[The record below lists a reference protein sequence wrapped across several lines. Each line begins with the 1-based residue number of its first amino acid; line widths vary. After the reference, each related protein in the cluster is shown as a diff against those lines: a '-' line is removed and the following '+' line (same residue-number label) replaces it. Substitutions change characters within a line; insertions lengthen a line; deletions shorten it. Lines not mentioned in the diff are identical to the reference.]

1 MRILIYLAIIVAI
14 VWVVR
19 RMLRARDA
27 NSPPPAIDPEPLP
40 PAALPAPAPAA
51 PATPATKMRLG
62 PLAESADGARSAAD
76 SRHALHALLLGTT
89 ALDAE
94 VPAPHARLVN
104 DVLASLEDAG
114 NEPKYMPR
122 RPLLIPE
129 LMRLVA
135 DPEASRRQMAA
146 LVGRDPSL
154 TADVLRLANSAL
166 YRTGPTA
173 VESIDRA
180 VAVLGTDGM
189 RSAIAAALLQ
199 PVFRTPAGPFARFP
213 ALIWDHAFISGL
225 AAESCAALLENED
238 PFAAQLLALLTGLG
252 HIVVFRATTER
263 YAAEPALAPSAAAVA
278 RLLDLQGAA
287 IARRIAAEW
296 DVSDRMLM
304 ALSDQLA
311 AARGMADQLSPLGR
325 AVLLGSRIGTLV
337 LLQREG
343 QLDAE
348 AARAAAV
355 AQGAP
360 RAFVDRLW
368 PRLTQTGD

>member
-14 VWVVR
+14 VWLVR
-19 RMLRARDA
+19 RLLRERGA
-27 NSPPPAIDPEPLP
+27 NTPPPAIEPEPLP

-51 PATPATKMRLG
+51 AASPTRMRLG
-62 PLAESADGARSAAD
+62 PLAESADGARSATD
-76 SRHALHALLLGTT
+76 SRRTLNGLLLGGDE
-89 ALDAE
+89 ANAD
-94 VPAPHARLVN
+94 VPVAHARLVN
-104 DVLASLEDAG
+104 DVLAALEDAS

-146 LVGRDPSL
+146 LVGRDPAL
-154 TADVLRLANSAL
+154 AADVLRLANSAL

-213 ALIWDHAFISGL
+213 ALIWDHAFISGV

-238 PFAAQLLALLTGLG
+238 LFAAQLLALLTGLG

-263 YAAEPALAPSAAAVA
+263 YAEEPGLEPHAAAVA
-278 RLLDLQGAA
+278 RLLELQGAA

-311 AARGMADQLSPLGR
+311 AARGMTDQLSPLGR
-325 AVLLGSRIGTLV
+325 AVLLGGRIGTLV

-343 QLDAE
+343 RLDAE
-348 AARAAAV
+348 SARAAAV

-368 PRLTQTGD
+368 PRLTQTSD

>member
-14 VWVVR
+14 VWLVR
-19 RMLRARDA
+19 RLLRGRGA
-27 NSPPPAIDPEPLP
+27 PPPPPVIDVEPLP
-40 PAALPAPAPAA
+40 PAALPAPTANPS
-51 PATPATKMRLG
+51 ATRIRLG
-62 PLAESADGARSAAD
+62 PLAESGDGARSAAD
-76 SRHALHALLLGTT
+76 SRVALHSLLLGV
-89 ALDAE
+89 AELDAN
-94 VPAPHARLVN
+94 VPVAHARLVN
-104 DVLASLEDAG
+104 DVLASLEDAS

-135 DPEASRRQMAA
+135 DPDASRRQMSA
-146 LVGRDPSL
+146 LVARDPSL
-154 TADVLRLANSAL
+154 AADVLRMANSAL

-199 PVFRTPAGPFARFP
+199 PVFRTPPGAFARFP
-213 ALIWDHAFISGL
+213 ALIWDHAFISGV

-252 HIVVFRATTER
+252 HIIVFRAMTER
-263 YAAEPALAPSAAAVA
+263 YTEDAALEPNASAVA

-296 DVSDRMLM
+296 GVSDRMLM

-311 AARGMADQLSPLGR
+311 AARGMSEQLSPLGR

-343 QLDAE
+343 RLDAE

-368 PRLTQTGD
+368 PRLTQASD

>member
-1 MRILIYLAIIVAI
+1 MRILIYLAIIIAI
-14 VWVVR
+14 VWLVR
-19 RMLRARDA
+19 RLLRERGA
-27 NSPPPAIDPEPLP
+27 NTPPPVIDPEPLQ
-40 PAALPAPAPAA
+40 PAALPAPAAPAA
-51 PATPATKMRLG
+51 PATKMRLG
-62 PLAESADGARSAAD
+62 PLAESGDGARSAAD
-76 SRHALHALLLGTT
+76 SRNALHALLLGTGGV
-89 ALDAE
+89 AAD
-94 VPAPHARLVN
+94 VPVAHARLVN
-104 DVLASLEDAG
+104 DVLASLDDAS

-146 LVGRDPSL
+146 LVGRDPAL
-154 TADVLRLANSAL
+154 AADVLRLANSAL

-189 RSAIAAALLQ
+189 RS
-199 PVFRTPAGPFARFP
+199 V
-213 ALIWDHAFISGL
+213 

-252 HIVVFRATTER
+252 HIVVFRAVTER
-263 YAAEPALAPSAAAVA
+263 YAAEPGLEPDASAVA

-311 AARGMADQLSPLGR
+311 AARGMSDQLSPLGR
-325 AVLLGSRIGTLV
+325 AVLLGGRIGTLV

-343 QLDAE
+343 RLDAE

-368 PRLTQTGD
+368 PRLTQTAD

>member
-1 MRILIYLAIIVAI
+1 MRILFYLAIIVAI
-14 VWVVR
+14 VWLVR
-19 RMLRARDA
+19 RLLRGRGT
-27 NSPPPAIDPEPLP
+27 PPPAIDAEPLP
-40 PAALPAPAPAA
+40 PAALPSPDPAV
-51 PATPATKMRLG
+51 PATPATRIRLG
-62 PLAESADGARSAAD
+62 PLAESADGARSATD
-76 SRHALHALLLGTT
+76 SRSALHALLLGMPQ
-89 ALDAE
+89 LDANIP
-94 VPAPHARLVN
+94 VAHARLVN
-104 DVLASLEDAG
+104 DVLASLEDAS
-114 NEPKYMPR
+114 NEPKFMPR

-135 DPEASRRQMAA
+135 DPDASRRQMSA
-146 LVGRDPSL
+146 LVARDPAL
-154 TADVLRLANSAL
+154 AADVLRMANSAL

-199 PVFRTPAGPFARFP
+199 PVFRTPAGAFARFP

-263 YAAEPALAPSAAAVA
+263 YAAEPELEPSAAAVA
-278 RLLDLQGAA
+278 RLLELQGAA

-311 AARGMADQLSPLGR
+311 AARGMSEQLSPLGR
-325 AVLLGSRIGTLV
+325 AVLLGGRIGTLV
-337 LLQREG
+337 MLQREG

-368 PRLTQTGD
+368 PRLTQTAE

>member
-1 MRILIYLAIIVAI
+1 MRILFYLAIIVAI
-14 VWVVR
+14 VWLVR
-19 RMLRARDA
+19 RMLQGRGAA
-27 NSPPPAIDPEPLP
+27 PPPIVEDAPP
-40 PAALPAPAPAA
+40 PAALPAPASSQPAS
-51 PATPATKMRLG
+51 RVRFG
-62 PLAESADGARSAAD
+62 PLAQSSDGARSAAD
-76 SRHALHALLLGTT
+76 SRGTLHALLLGVPQ
-89 ALDAE
+89 LDPE
-94 VPAPHARLVN
+94 VPVAHARLVN
-104 DVLASLEDAG
+104 DVLAALEDAS

-129 LMRLVA
+129 LMRLLA
-135 DPEASRRQMAA
+135 DPDASRRQMSA
-146 LVGRDPSL
+146 LVARDPAL
-154 TADVLRLANSAL
+154 AADVLRMANSAL
-166 YRTGPTA
+166 YRTGPSA

-199 PVFRTPAGPFARFP
+199 PVFRTPAGAFARFP
-213 ALIWDHAFISGL
+213 ALIWDHAFVSGV

-263 YAAEPALAPSAAAVA
+263 YAAEPGLEPSASAVA

-311 AARGMADQLSPLGR
+311 AARGMSDQLSPLGR
-325 AVLLGSRIGTLV
+325 AVLLGGRIGTLV

-343 QLDAE
+343 RLDAE

-360 RAFVDRLW
+360 RAFIDRLW
-368 PRLTQTGD
+368 PRLTQTTE

>member
-1 MRILIYLAIIVAI
+1 MRFLFYLAIIVAI
-14 VWVVR
+14 VWLVR
-19 RMLRARDA
+19 RVLRGRSA
-27 NSPPPAIDPEPLP
+27 PPPVVDATPA
-40 PAALPAPAPAA
+40 PAALPAPATSQAA
-51 PATPATKMRLG
+51 SRIRFG
-62 PLAESADGARSAAD
+62 PLAESSDGARSATQ
-76 SRHALHALLLGTT
+76 SRSALHSLLLGVPEV
-89 ALDAE
+89 DPE
-94 VPAPHARLVN
+94 VPVAHARFIN
-104 DVLASLEDAG
+104 DVLAALEDAS

-135 DPEASRRQMAA
+135 DPDASRRQMSA
-146 LVGRDPSL
+146 LVARDPAL
-154 TADVLRLANSAL
+154 AADVLRMANSAL
-166 YRTGPTA
+166 YRSGPGA

-199 PVFRTPAGPFARFP
+199 PVFRTPAGAFARFP
-213 ALIWDHAFISGL
+213 ALIWDHAFISGV

-252 HIVVFRATTER
+252 HIVVFRATTEH
-263 YAAEPALAPSAAAVA
+263 YAAQTELAPDASAVA

-311 AARGMADQLSPLGR
+311 ATRGMSDQLSPLGR
-325 AVLLGSRIGTLV
+325 AVLLGGRIGTLV
-337 LLQREG
+337 LLHREG
-343 QLDAE
+343 RLDAE
-348 AARAAAV
+348 AARSAAV
-355 AQGAP
+355 VQGAP
-360 RAFVDRLW
+360 RAFIDRLW
-368 PRLTQTGD
+368 PRLTQTVD

>member
-1 MRILIYLAIIVAI
+1 MRILFYLAIIVAI
-14 VWVVR
+14 VWLVR
-19 RMLRARDA
+19 RLLRGRGT
-27 NSPPPAIDPEPLP
+27 PPPAIDAEPLP
-40 PAALPAPAPAA
+40 PAALPSPDPAV
-51 PATPATKMRLG
+51 PATPATRIRLG
-62 PLAESADGARSAAD
+62 PLAESADGARSATD
-76 SRHALHALLLGTT
+76 SRSALHALLLGMPQ
-89 ALDAE
+89 LDAN
-94 VPAPHARLVN
+94 VPVAHARLVN
-104 DVLASLEDAG
+104 DVLASLEDAS
-114 NEPKYMPR
+114 NEPKFMPR

-135 DPEASRRQMAA
+135 DPDASRRQMSA
-146 LVGRDPSL
+146 LVARDPAL
-154 TADVLRLANSAL
+154 AADVLRMANSAL

-199 PVFRTPAGPFARFP
+199 PVFRTPAGAFARFP

-263 YAAEPALAPSAAAVA
+263 YAAEPELEPSAAAVA
-278 RLLDLQGAA
+278 RLLELQGAA

-304 ALSDQLA
+304 ALVGP
-311 AARGMADQLSPLGR
+311 ARG
-325 AVLLGSRIGTLV
+325 GTRHV
-337 LLQREG
+337 G
-343 QLDAE
+343 
-348 AARAAAV
+348 AAV
-355 AQGAP
+355 ATRSRCAAGEAHRHAGDDAARRTARRRGGPRRGRSRRARRAP
-360 RAFVDRLW
+360 SSTAS
-368 PRLTQTGD
+368 GHA

>member
-14 VWVVR
+14 VWLVR
-19 RMLRARDA
+19 RLLRERGTNA
-27 NSPPPAIDPEPLP
+27 PPPAIDPEPLP
-40 PAALPAPAPAA
+40 PTALPAPAA
-51 PATPATKMRLG
+51 PATKMRLG
-62 PLAESADGARSAAD
+62 PLAESGDGARSAAD
-76 SRHALHALLLGTT
+76 SRSALHALLLGSGSV
-89 ALDAE
+89 AAD
-94 VPAPHARLVN
+94 VPVAHARLVN
-104 DVLASLEDAG
+104 DVLASLDDAS

-146 LVGRDPSL
+146 LVGRDPAL
-154 TADVLRLANSAL
+154 AADVLRLANSAL

-213 ALIWDHAFISGL
+213 ALIWDHAFISGV

-252 HIVVFRATTER
+252 HIVVFRAVTER
-263 YAAEPALAPSAAAVA
+263 YAAEPGLEPDASAVA

-311 AARGMADQLSPLGR
+311 AARGMSDQLSPLGR
-325 AVLLGSRIGTLV
+325 AVLLGGRIGTLV

-343 QLDAE
+343 RLDAE
-348 AARAAAV
+348 TARAAAV

-368 PRLTQTGD
+368 PRLTQTAE

>member
-14 VWVVR
+14 VWLVR
-19 RMLRARDA
+19 SLLRSRGA
-27 NSPPPAIDPEPLP
+27 PPPSSTDTEPLP
-40 PAALPAPAPAA
+40 PVALPGPESAA
-51 PATPATKMRLG
+51 PATPAARIRLG

-76 SRHALHALLLGTT
+76 SRGALHALLLGVPQ
-89 ALDAE
+89 LDAN
-94 VPAPHARLVN
+94 VPVAHARLVN
-104 DVLASLEDAG
+104 DVLASLEDAS

-135 DPEASRRQMAA
+135 DPDASRRQMSA
-146 LVGRDPSL
+146 LVARDPAL
-154 TADVLRLANSAL
+154 AADVLRMANSAL

-199 PVFRTPAGPFARFP
+199 PVFRTPAGAFARFP
-213 ALIWDHAFISGL
+213 ALIWDHAFISGV

-263 YAAEPALAPSAAAVA
+263 YASEAGLEPNASAVA

-311 AARGMADQLSPLGR
+311 AARGMSEQLSPLGR

-337 LLQREG
+337 MLQREG

-368 PRLTQTGD
+368 PRLTQTTE